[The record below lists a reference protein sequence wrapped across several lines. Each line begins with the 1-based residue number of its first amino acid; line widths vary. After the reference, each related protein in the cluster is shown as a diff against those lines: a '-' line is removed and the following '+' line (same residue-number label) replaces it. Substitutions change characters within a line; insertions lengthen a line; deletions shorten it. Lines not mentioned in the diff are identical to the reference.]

1 MNTAPRTPRDDEPRN
16 EQSDLT
22 EGPDGQ
28 LYDAEGLVVDEYSD
42 ESLDSNPSLDALDV
56 PAAMVDEAILD
67 DAADVGDGIEE
78 IATVDSGGEE
88 LNLDGVVPAA
98 GDPASEDE
106 IYEAHSVEDLERA
119 TVGHATR
126 LTDGPDGTAHG
137 ERFLDSPDKPTPT

>member
-1 MNTAPRTPRDDEPRN
+1 MNTTPRSPRDDEPRN
-16 EQSDLT
+16 EQSGLT

-28 LYDAEGLVVDEYSD
+28 LYDADGLVVDEYSD
-42 ESLDSNPSLDALDV
+42 ESLDEDPSLDALDV
-56 PAAMVDEAILD
+56 PAALVDEAILD
-67 DAADVGDGIEE
+67 DAADVGDGIQE
-78 IATVDSGGEE
+78 ITAIEADADE
-88 LNLDGVVPAA
+88 LILDGVVPD
-98 GDPASEDE
+98 GDPATEDE